1 MLTVGASHAVAK
13 PHHEMTKPGHEVT
26 RPGIRVQCGAGATG
40 ITPVAAGAAAV
51 SAEPALTVPAV
62 PVPAVPVVPAV
73 TVTVIAVSSDSAS
86 SGSSSSTSCVSSNSD
101 SSDSMLQARWAL
113 ALILLLVALP
123 AGGVRAAPWRPWA
136 VALEREPVDKEA
148 PQEDHQAVPVPG
160 ENTGAVQPTGVPGP
174 EYRDGRGQSSQDTSK
189 VLHEILGQLK
199 TIARGASQLREPALS
214 APTAG
219 QKPAEYLQE
228 RLNKD
233 QQHNRLRCTGSKP
246 RMGPTPSTPQS
257 PPLAPPGTQ
266 TQAHCGVIKPSP
278 NLASPGTSP
287 PDPAWSENMSSTPSP
302 TMGSHPRYHGG
313 PHSLQGHQP
322 HPCPKHL

>member
-160 ENTGAVQPTGVPGP
+160 ENTGAVQPTGVPG
-174 EYRDGRGQSSQDTSK
+174 
-189 VLHEILGQLK
+189 
-199 TIARGASQLREPALS
+199 ASQLREPALS